1 MKSYGLDNLLNK
13 TLEVCQSADKGDV
26 LIKMKTIVVENI
38 TNVFNKINNDI
49 KIFNVNNIVY
59 KFMNEFTK
67 VLKDKELVDYIFTL
81 LENFLSEYMKF
92 DKNEN
97 KQLSQKGKDNLKK
110 SISITSFI
118 EEFIKVY
125 QESTKN
131 IVDPILEAKAIK
143 YLDIQVRKEKEEFR
157 RSLNIENKSDKKD
170 FIQVIESFLNDN
182 FYYISQ
188 KYIIY
193 HLIVDIFES
202 FSEEVENQM
211 NRIVKD
217 ILVTN
222 DAKEWFKDIY
232 YKKFQGF
239 KANINKFRRNGKIY
253 INDNE
258 KLDDNKNLISKE
270 DNTIE
275 DSEGPENLYPKFK

>member
-1 MKSYGLDNLLNK
+1 
-13 TLEVCQSADKGDV
+13 
-26 LIKMKTIVVENI
+26 
-38 TNVFNKINNDI
+38 
-49 KIFNVNNIVY
+49 
-59 KFMNEFTK
+59 
-67 VLKDKELVDYIFTL
+67 
-81 LENFLSEYMKF
+81 MKF

-131 IVDPILEAKAIK
+131 IIDPILEAKAIK

-217 ILVTN
+217 ILVAN

-232 YKKFQGF
+232 YKKFKGF

-253 INDNE
+253 INDND
-258 KLDDNKNLISKE
+258 KLDDNKNLNSQE
-270 DNTIE
+270 DNETE
-275 DSEGPENLYPKFK
+275 DPEGPENLYPKFK

>member
-1 MKSYGLDNLLNK
+1 M
-13 TLEVCQSADKGDV
+13 
-26 LIKMKTIVVENI
+26 
-38 TNVFNKINNDI
+38 
-49 KIFNVNNIVY
+49 
-59 KFMNEFTK
+59 
-67 VLKDKELVDYIFTL
+67 
-81 LENFLSEYMKF
+81 
-92 DKNEN
+92 
-97 KQLSQKGKDNLKK
+97 
-110 SISITSFI
+110 
-118 EEFIKVY
+118 
-125 QESTKN
+125 
-131 IVDPILEAKAIK
+131 
-143 YLDIQVRKEKEEFR
+143 DIQVRKEKEEFR

-170 FIQVIESFLNDN
+170 FMEVIESFLNDN

-193 HLIVDIFES
+193 HLILDIFES

-239 KANINKFRRNGKIY
+239 KSSINKFRRNGKIY
-253 INDNE
+253 VNEND
-258 KLDDNKNLISKE
+258 KLDDNKDNKNLINQE
-270 DNTIE
+270 DNKTE